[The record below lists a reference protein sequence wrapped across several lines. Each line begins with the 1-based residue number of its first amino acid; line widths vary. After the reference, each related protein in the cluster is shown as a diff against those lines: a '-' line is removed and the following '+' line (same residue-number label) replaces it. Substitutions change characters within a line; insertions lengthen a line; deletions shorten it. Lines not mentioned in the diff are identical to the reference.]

1 MNLFAIYTS
10 VCDIISLFGTTAK
23 IILYGRLATTVSF
36 YISSTLCII
45 FQKNQRA
52 ACGSQA
58 TVWPHLVYDIMKESW
73 CGKYLH
79 VIAPKRSCLNY
90 IYTCQN

>member
-23 IILYGRLATTVSF
+23 VILYGRLATTVSF
-36 YISSTLCII
+36 YNISSTLCKI
-45 FQKNQRA
+45 FQKDQRA

-58 TVWPHLVYDIMKESW
+58 TVWPHLVYDIMKES
-73 CGKYLH
+73 
-79 VIAPKRSCLNY
+79 
-90 IYTCQN
+90 